1 MAHANLQFVDLSGH
15 VALVTG
21 GNHGIGAAIARTL
34 AASGARVLVTYL
46 RLGQDVDTSVPSAY
60 REHRSL
66 TADAVVAAIRDGGTE
81 AEALEA
87 DLADASTPAVLFDHA
102 EATLGHVDILVNNA
116 SGWLADTFTEESA
129 DKFGRALV
137 RVSPETFDRQF
148 AVDAKGGAALI
159 AELARRHVARKA
171 TWGRIVGLTSGG
183 PAGFPGEVSYGAA
196 KAALENYTM
205 SAAQELAPYGITAN
219 IVHPGITDT
228 GWITDDVRRYVAS
241 RPDLGRIAQP
251 EEVAR
256 VVTLLVS
263 DEAGLITG
271 NVVRLR

>member
-46 RLGQDVDTSVPSAY
+46 RLGQDVDTGVPSAY
-60 REHRSL
+60 REQRSL
-66 TADAVVAAIRDGGTE
+66 TADAVVTTIRNAGGE

-87 DLADASTPAVLFDHA
+87 DLANASTPAALFGHA
-102 EATLGHVDILVNNA
+102 EATLGPVDILVNNA
-116 SGWLADTFTEESA
+116 SGWLADTFTAVSA
-129 DKFGRALV
+129 DKFGRALA

-148 AVDAKGGAALI
+148 AVDARGGAALI